1 MAETLSQSDLDAL
14 FGDLATVA
22 AEPAA
27 ETSELDKLMSDLAS
41 LSFDTG
47 NEKPVTPSI
56 DSPSENESLSQ
67 DQVDELLKQFLG

>member
-47 NEKPVTPSI
+47 NEKPVTPSV
-56 DSPSENESLSQ
+56 DSLSDNESLSQ

>member
-14 FGDLATVA
+14 FGDLTTVV

-27 ETSELDKLMSDLAS
+27 ETSELDKLMGDLAS
-41 LSFDTG
+41 LNFDTG
-47 NEKPVTPSI
+47 NEKPVTSSV
-56 DSPSENESLSQ
+56 DSLSDNESLSQ

>member
-14 FGDLATVA
+14 FGDLAAVA

-47 NEKPVTPSI
+47 NEKPVTPSV
-56 DSPSENESLSQ
+56 DSLSDNESLSQ

>member
-27 ETSELDKLMSDLAS
+27 ET
-41 LSFDTG
+41 G
-47 NEKPVTPSI
+47 NEKPVTPSV
-56 DSPSENESLSQ
+56 DSLSDNESLSQ
-67 DQVDELLKQFLG
+67 DQIDELLKQFLG